1 MDLGILCVVLC
12 FACGTF
18 ACMWGIAADRRDRL
32 EEELKKGKKRPTIF
46 IHRSRHSPRT
56 LTVEK
61 IYELKSQ
68 GVRFTEDE
76 ESWMEELQKKEDE

>member
-1 MDLGILCVVLC
+1 
-12 FACGTF
+12 
-18 ACMWGIAADRRDRL
+18 MWYCSSPA
-32 EEELKKGKKRPTIF
+32 
-46 IHRSRHSPRT
+46 RHSPRT
-56 LTVEK
+56 LTVEE